1 MNTKDYGHHCS
12 GYQRPDGEPT
22 RYETWAVCLSVVGLV
37 LGVLTLLFQPYAVYG
52 AFSEASCAARPS
64 PCASHWT
71 SDN

>member
-37 LGVLTLLFQPYAVYG
+37 LGVLTLLFQPYAGIWSVFG
-52 AFSEASCAARPS
+52 GFMCCS
-64 PCASHWT
+64 PVALCFAL
-71 SDN
+71 DVG